1 MNSCAAPKFY
11 FIYFSF
17 IFQRYKFADNSECSL
32 MKRMKKK
39 CVLRPRLQKL
49 SYTMRTVDPCS
60 HQQGTLKRFDTA
72 VSQSLERELGI
83 SLEDHQCIQAT
94 LPVSMGGFRWRRVE
108 TYSQEPT

>member
-1 MNSCAAPKFY
+1 
-11 FIYFSF
+11 
-17 IFQRYKFADNSECSL
+17 